1 MKHFMLSALIAGA
14 IAAISFVSPASAQA
28 SRTWVSGTGD
38 DVNPCSRTAPCKT
51 FAGAISKTA
60 ASGEINCLD
69 SAGYGAITITK
80 SMTLKCQGVVG
91 SVLVSGVNG
100 IVVSGTA
107 ATDHVVIEGLEVEGI
122 GTGLNGIQIVGG
134 GFVEVLSTSIRHF
147 TQNGVN
153 VVGTA
158 GLRVNVD
165 SSTIVNN
172 AGGVNVQGA
181 AGAANSALVTRSVLD
196 QNSSFGLQVNG
207 AANSA
212 FIFQDIIA
220 ASTGASLQA
229 LNGGTITS
237 FGPSSLISSGSPNS
251 TIPLK

>member
-1 MKHFMLSALIAGA
+1 MKHFILSALVAGA

-28 SRTWVSGTGD
+28 SRTWVSGVGD
-38 DVNPCSRTAPCKT
+38 DANPCSRTAPCKT

-69 SAGYGAITITK
+69 SGGFGQITIGK

-91 SVLVSGVNG
+91 SVLVSGTNG
-100 IVVSGTA
+100 ITINGTS
-107 ATDHVVIEGLEVEGI
+107 TDHVVIEGLEVEGL
-122 GTGLNGIQIVGG
+122 GTGLNGIQIIGG
-134 GFVEVLSTSIRHF
+134 GFVHIIDTSIRHF

-158 GLRVNVD
+158 GLRVVIDN
-165 SSTIVNN
+165 SRIINN

-181 AGAANSALVTRSVLD
+181 AGAANTLDVTRSLLD

-207 AANSA
+207 AANAA

-220 ASTGASLQA
+220 SSTGPSLQP
-229 LNGGTITS
+229 LSGGTITS
-237 FGPSSLISSGSPNS
+237 FGPSSLIGSGSPTS
-251 TIPLK
+251 TLPMK